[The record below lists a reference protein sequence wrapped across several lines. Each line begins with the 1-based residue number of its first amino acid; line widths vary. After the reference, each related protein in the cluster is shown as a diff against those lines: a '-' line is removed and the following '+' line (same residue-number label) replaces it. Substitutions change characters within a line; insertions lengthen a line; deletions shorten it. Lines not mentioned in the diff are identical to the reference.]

1 ECSADTVVGMLQDTY
16 YYAGCFDDWSFEKDS
31 KLTMEDIHLHF
42 KSYIQANGADSASQV
57 DVLTEP
63 GDVILKKEDN
73 KYAGSGVVYTI
84 PKKCSLGGNGR
95 VSVTSEYIDGTTAIS
110 LVETSTSDDLEDWTS
125 WQTIGPTGEL
135 ISPNR
140 AYIRYRITLT

>member
-1 ECSADTVVGMLQDTY
+1 
-16 YYAGCFDDWSFEKDS
+16 
-31 KLTMEDIHLHF
+31 MEELHIYC
-42 KSYIQANGADSASQV
+42 KASNQANRAASASKV
-57 DVLTEP
+57 DALKEP
-63 GDVILKKEDN
+63 GAVILKQEDN
-73 KYAGSGVVYTI
+73 KYTGSGVLYTI

-95 VSVTSEYIDGTTAIS
+95 VSVTSEYIAGTTAIS

-140 AYIRYRITLT
+140 AYIRYRITLTTEDETKTPKLIEV